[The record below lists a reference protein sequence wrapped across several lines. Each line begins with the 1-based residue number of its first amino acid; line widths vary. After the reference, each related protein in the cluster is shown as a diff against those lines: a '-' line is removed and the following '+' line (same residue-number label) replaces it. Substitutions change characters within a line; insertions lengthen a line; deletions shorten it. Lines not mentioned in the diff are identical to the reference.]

1 MNILT
6 NAFSLQMI
14 PVFPAIPV
22 IEEVYGYKIKELAK
36 AGNLESAIGHADLAA
51 VLTDELGVEIPTNRV
66 PVRVGKDDTLYV
78 AQYTGGRLPEGCTKL
93 PEGAEI
99 NYYKIKIHMGDII
112 CRDRDGKIC
121 PHVVGSCACNCDK
134 IW

>member
-14 PVFPAIPV
+14 PVFPAIPI
-22 IEEVYGYKIKELAK
+22 IEEIYEYQIRELAEQGK
-36 AGNLESAIGHADLAA
+36 LETAIGHADLAA
-51 VLTDELGVEIPTNRV
+51 VLSDSLKAEIPVNRV
-66 PVRVGKDDTLYV
+66 PVRVGEDDVLYV

-93 PEGAEI
+93 PEGS
-99 NYYKIKIHMGDII
+99 KIKYFKIVVRMGDVI
-112 CRDRDGKIC
+112 CRESNGKIC
-121 PHVVGSCACNCDK
+121 PHVVGSCVCNCGK